1 MIYIYI
7 LLDPRT
13 NEIRY
18 LGKTND
24 TKERL
29 YGHLYEKGKLGH
41 KYKWIQQL
49 KKNGLK
55 PIIEILDTVPKE
67 EEEFWEKHYIS
78 LLKSWGIRLTNFT
91 DGGNNPP
98 VIRRFGKDNVFVNNN
113 NVREKILTMNKSRK
127 GKTFIELYGEEKA
140 EELKKWKSEKYSGE
154 NNPMFGRKQS
164 KETRDKIAKKRT
176 GKTGYKHT
184 EESKELIRKKLE
196 GKPKSKK
203 TKDKQRIAALNRP
216 TITQETRDKLSKAQS
231 SKSKGI
237 IYQLDKKTN
246 KIVKVWKGFSELTK
260 YFGNKSSNICSC
272 ITGKLK
278 SSNGFI
284 WTREKPL

>member
-1 MIYIYI
+1 MIYIYV

-29 YGHLYEKGKLGH
+29 YGHIYEKGKLGH

-55 PIIEILDTVPKE
+55 PIIEVLDIVPKE

-98 VIRRFGKDNVFVNNN
+98 VVRFFGKDNVFVKNKK
-113 NVREKILTMNKSRK
+113 VREKILAINNNRK
-127 GKTFIELYGEEKA
+127 GKTYIELYGEEKA
-140 EELKKWKSEKYSGE
+140 DELKKLKSEKFSGE
-154 NNPMFGRKQS
+154 NNPMFDKKHS
-164 KETRDKIAKKRT
+164 KETRDKISKKLI
-176 GKTGYKHT
+176 GKSHPQT
-184 EESKELIRKKLE
+184 EETKELIRKKLK
-196 GKPKSKK
+196 GKPKSEI
-203 TKDKQRIAALNRP
+203 TKDRIRIAALKRP
-216 TITQETRDKLSKAQS
+216 PATKETRDKLSKSLAGRS
-231 SKSKGI
+231 YKGV
-237 IYQLDKKTN
+237 IYQLEKETKTL
-246 KIVKVWKGFSELTK
+246 VKEWKGFAEINEH
-260 YFGNKSSNICSC
+260 FGNKSGNICSC
-272 ITGKLK
+272 ISGNLK
-278 SSNGFI
+278 SAYGFI
-284 WTREKPL
+284 WTREKSL

>member
-1 MIYIYI
+1 MIYIYV

-18 LGKTND
+18 LGKTNN

-29 YGHLYEKGKLGH
+29 CGHLCEKGKLGH
-41 KYKWIQQL
+41 KYKWVQQL
-49 KKNGLK
+49 KKLGLK

-67 EEEFWEKHYIS
+67 EEEFWERHYIS

-98 VIRRFGKDNVFVNNN
+98 VIRLFGKDNVFVKNKE
-113 NVREKILTMNKSRK
+113 VREKILAMNKSRK

-164 KETRDKIAKKRT
+164 KETRDKISKKRI
-176 GKTGYKHT
+176 GKKGYKHT
-184 EESKELIRKKLE
+184 EESKELIRKKLK

-203 TKDKQRIAALNRP
+203 TRDKLSVAALNRP
-216 TITQETRDKLSKAQS
+216 PMTQETKDKIGKAQS
-231 SKSKGI
+231 SKSKGE
-237 IYQLDKKTN
+237 IYQLDKKTK
-246 KIVKVWKGFSELTK
+246 KIVKIWKGFS
-260 YFGNKSSNICSC
+260 N
-272 ITGKLK
+272 
-278 SSNGFI
+278 
-284 WTREKPL
+284 

>member
-1 MIYIYI
+1 MIYIYV

-41 KYKWIQQL
+41 KFKWIQQL
-49 KKNGLK
+49 KKLGLK

-67 EEEFWEKHYIS
+67 EEEFWERHYIS

-98 VIRRFGKDNVFVNNN
+98 VIRMFGKDNVFVKNKE
-113 NVREKILTMNKSRK
+113 VREKILAMNKSRK
-127 GKTFIELYGEEKA
+127 GKTFIELYGKEKA
-140 EELKKWKSEKYSGE
+140 EELKKWKSKKYSGE

-164 KETRDKIAKKRT
+164 KETRDKISKKRI
-176 GKTGYKHT
+176 GKKTPHT
-184 EESKELIRKKLE
+184 QE
-196 GKPKSKK
+196 
-203 TKDKQRIAALNRP
+203 TKDKISKSNEGKIRSEEAREKYRVAALNRP
-216 TITQETRDKLSKAQS
+216 AITKTTRDKLSKAQS
-231 SKSKGI
+231 SKSKGE
-237 IYQLDKKTN
+237 IYQLDKKTK
-246 KIVKVWKGFSELTK
+246 KIVKVWKGFSELNK
-260 YFGNKSSNICSC
+260 YFGNKSGNICSC
-272 ITGKLK
+272 ITGKLN
-278 SSNGFI
+278 SAYGFI